1 MHETCWGG
9 GAAVSC
15 ATGGASREGLGR
27 RRWLLSCVQVC
38 GPYRMTAGIIDEL
51 LVLLRAYA
59 RIVLM
64 PSNGLAGL
72 VRSPRAR
79 AWIVLQPWCRN
90 RRSPTLSRA
99 QTRGLCLRADDVAEF
114 ARRLL
119 RADCADGK

>member
-15 ATGGASREGLGR
+15 ATGGVSREGLGKH
-27 RRWLLSCVQVC
+27 RWLLSRVQVC

-59 RIVLM
+59 RIVLT
-64 PSNGLAGL
+64 PSSRLVGL
-72 VRSPRAR
+72 VRLP
-79 AWIVLQPWCRN
+79 C
-90 RRSPTLSRA
+90 A
-99 QTRGLCLRADDVAEF
+99 QERGLCLNADDVAEL

-119 RADCADGK
+119 CAQMCGLC